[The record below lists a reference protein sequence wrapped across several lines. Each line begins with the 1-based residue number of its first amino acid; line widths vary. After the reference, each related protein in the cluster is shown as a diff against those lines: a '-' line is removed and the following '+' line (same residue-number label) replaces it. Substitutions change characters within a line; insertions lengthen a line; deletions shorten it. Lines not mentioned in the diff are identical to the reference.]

1 MEDIIQKMNELF
13 ISYRQSF
20 ISQKVDGGYSK
31 ISRYPLNDGTL
42 RKHLNGYETVGIF
55 SGTYTTKFITFDV
68 DTKENAELDTR
79 HLINVLVDDFN
90 FNRDDIH
97 VSFSGKKG
105 FHIDLYFTKNI
116 SNQLIKKFYLDVLD
130 RAELTTE
137 QAELRPTNGQGLK
150 LPLGTHKVTKNVCWY
165 IDKNTFKPI
174 EDMNYILD
182 IEPIPPDVIETEYA
196 NLEPVILEKSEIEEF
211 HDLADTVK
219 ISTEEI
225 EDCSGN
231 INFVLENNHLRFP
244 NTRNNMTL
252 VLAMYLREQDFSKDK
267 TISIIESIMI
277 NTKKNYPDLIESS
290 ITRIKSQTKHI
301 VETTYKKGYK
311 LKARAKDVR
320 ITRDEILDILSIK
333 EWHLKQLYVIHLV
346 QSKRYAEENGNYYMT
361 YKTMTAM
368 GSTNNR
374 TNLIKY
380 IKQLGDL
387 GKVDVVARN
396 VFDKERS
403 IAEGRAICKPNVYK
417 IKKIFKRDVDSILF
431 EDKEKIDLVKILKEC
446 SELFQDIDLKLYL
459 PKSQYYKVKNAI

>member
-20 ISQKVDGGYSK
+20 ISQKVDGSYLR
-31 ISRYPLNDGTL
+31 ISHYPLNDGTL
-42 RKHLNGYETVGIF
+42 RKHLNGDETVGIF
-55 SGTYTTKFITFDV
+55 SGEYTTKFVSFDV

-97 VSFSGKKG
+97 VSLSGKKG

-130 RAELTTE
+130 RAEFTTK
-137 QAELRPTNGQGLK
+137 QIELRPLPNVGMK
-150 LPLGTHKVTKNVCWY
+150 LPGGTHKVTKNVCWY

-219 ISTEEI
+219 INTEEI

-252 VLAMYLREQDFSKDK
+252 VLAMYLREQNFSKDK

-277 NTKKNYPDLIESS
+277 NTKKNYSDLIESS

-333 EWHLKQLYVIHLV
+333 EWHLKQLYLIHLV

-361 YKTMTAM
+361 YKTMSAM
-368 GSTNNR
+368 GSTKNE
-374 TNLIKY
+374 TSLINY
-380 IKQLGDL
+380 IKQLGKL
-387 GKVDVVARN
+387 EKIDVIARN
-396 VFDKERS
+396 VFDRERS
-403 IAEGRAICKPNVYK
+403 IAEGKAICKPNVYK
-417 IKKIFKRDVDSILF
+417 IKKVFKQDVDSI
-431 EDKEKIDLVKILKEC
+431 EIKDKEIIKLDIILKEC
-446 SELFQDIDLKLYL
+446 SELFEGLDLKSRL
-459 PKSQYYKVKNAI
+459 PRRQYEKVLKIV